1 MRSVGYDIVDLAL
14 TDPARSALAGF
25 AGKILSPRDIPCP
38 SPLSHHQ
45 YLWLCW
51 SVKEAVYKYACR
63 LQPGL
68 VFSPTRIVLESLD
81 DRYHASV
88 RWGAGHYFTQTTV
101 TDRYLVT
108 VAHDGTPVR
117 CGFQVLPDAADPS
130 LAVRALVLSATGP
143 GWSVETRPDGCPTLV
158 GPGGRV
164 PVSFS
169 HHGAYAGYSF
179 TLPGDGWFTPPGDC

>member
-1 MRSVGYDIVDLAL
+1 MGYDIVDLAL
-14 TDPARSALAGF
+14 TDPARSAVPAF
-25 AGKILSPRDIPCP
+25 YNKILNPQDTPCP
-38 SPLSHHQ
+38 SSLSHHQ

-68 VFSPTRIVLESLD
+68 VFSPTRIVLETLD
-81 DRYHASV
+81 SDGRARV
-88 RWGAGHYFTQTTV
+88 RWGAARYLTQTRV

-108 VAHDGTPVR
+108 IAHDGGPVR
-117 CGFQVLPDAADPS
+117 RGFQVLPADADPS
-130 LAVRALVLSATGP
+130 QSVRALVLSDTGP
-143 GWSVETRPDGCPTLV
+143 GWSVETRSDGCPTLV

-169 HHGAYAGYSF
+169 HHGAYAGYSLA
-179 TLPGDGWFTPPGDC
+179 LP